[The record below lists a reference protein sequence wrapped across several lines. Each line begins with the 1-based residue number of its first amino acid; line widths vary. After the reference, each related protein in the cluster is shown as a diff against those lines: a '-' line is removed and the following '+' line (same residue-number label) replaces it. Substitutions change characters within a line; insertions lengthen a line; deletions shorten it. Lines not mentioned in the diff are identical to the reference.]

1 MEEPSRP
8 KFQAAPSSPSVLGG
22 PPQIAC
28 VGLPPCPL
36 PSWDLVT
43 WPPTIRPRRPSTR
56 TRIGTGVANSCRARP
71 LLHALCGCEQ
81 CCWQRRSVGYVSSQT
96 LQLSRSFPAR
106 PGLLVVVQVPGYASV
121 ISIGAGRSPAKFRS
135 RAAGGACRRVRRRG
149 GRLCHPGPDGF

>member
-1 MEEPSRP
+1 MKEPSWPRAGSSSSS

-28 VGLPPCPL
+28 VGLPPCPSRPPL

-71 LLHALCGCEQ
+71 LLHALCGCAGPARAPRRRPSSRLRLSHLHR
-81 CCWQRRSVGYVSSQT
+81 CWAVPRKIPESGCRRSLPPCPSP
-96 LQLSRSFPAR
+96 RR
-106 PGLLVVVQVPGYASV
+106 PPLP
-121 ISIGAGRSPAKFRS
+121 S
-135 RAAGGACRRVRRRG
+135 RAGW
-149 GRLCHPGPDGF
+149 LLKMEEPFWF